1 MEFFDKKE
9 EVLDIQLTQ
18 YGRHLLSKG
27 KFKPEFYAFFDDNI
41 LYNTELAGH
50 SEIQNESSKRI
61 KETPTMHPQISLSSL
76 SENFKVAYNKIL
88 SGKVKAGDQSLQPS
102 PEKNHLLT
110 KALGTSS
117 PNSDFMPAWHVRF
130 LNGHLSGSNKN
141 LVIEEKSDGKQ
152 ILNIPQIDS
161 DMTFDVAAVDE
172 ADVEDALSFDDGDQ
186 SGITPNST
194 FIVTSEPEKMYTL
207 LKVEEKNGKYQ
218 KENFD
223 IEIFEIEE
231 KDEGGKIVEFL
242 RPLYF
247 PHSDPLSEELDFL
260 DEDEPD
266 VTIEKVGY
274 YFDISV
280 DDEIEDEV
288 ICQHDFES
296 KKQGVFADTE
306 TKICEDILNEE
317 GKKVFDIYSDESD
330 TPDEVC

>member
-1 MEFFDKKE
+1 
-9 EVLDIQLTQ
+9 
-18 YGRHLLSKG
+18 
-27 KFKPEFYAFFDDNI
+27 
-41 LYNTELAGH
+41 
-50 SEIQNESSKRI
+50 
-61 KETPTMHPQISLSSL
+61 
-76 SENFKVAYNKIL
+76 
-88 SGKVKAGDQSLQPS
+88 
-102 PEKNHLLT
+102 
-110 KALGTSS
+110 
-117 PNSDFMPAWHVRF
+117 
-130 LNGHLSGSNKN
+130 
-141 LVIEEKSDGKQ
+141 
-152 ILNIPQIDS
+152 
-161 DMTFDVAAVDE
+161 
-172 ADVEDALSFDDGDQ
+172 
-186 SGITPNST
+186 
-194 FIVTSEPEKMYTL
+194 MYTL

-247 PHSDPLSEELDFL
+247 PHSDPLSEDLDFL

-266 VTIEKVGY
+266 VTTEKVGY

-280 DDEIEDEV
+280 DYEIEDEV
-288 ICQHDFES
+288 ICQYDFES